1 MYDPNENVRI
11 DLDDRIWGIEGTY
24 CGKEKVDGVGHDEE
38 LYYIKYRPAIDLSQ
52 VSLVKRLM
60 VKLGLAD
67 FVEQTPEPIPDS
79 QFQKVPNPHAGSV
92 PGVPD
97 KKVVLM
103 NNKNGESP
111 WNEYIGEAVGRELQ
125 RVMSEKEKQERE
137 NLLQEAEKFGK
148 EHQGK
153 LEEDK
158 NRRRRPKNNEEND
171 STKVTGNG
179 SRNRS

>member
-24 CGKEKVDGVGHDEE
+24 CGREKVDGVGHDEE

-52 VSLVKRLM
+52 VSLLDRFLVKIGR
-60 VKLGLAD
+60 KD

-97 KKVVLM
+97 KKMVLM
-103 NNKNGESP
+103 NDRNGESP
-111 WNEYIGEAVGRELQ
+111 WNEYIGDQIGRELQ
-125 RVMSEKEKQERE
+125 RVQSEKAKQERE
-137 NLLQEAEKFGK
+137 RLFGEAEKFEK
-148 EHQGK
+148 EHKGK
-153 LEEDK
+153 LEKDK
-158 NRRRRPKNNEEND
+158 KRRKR
-171 STKVTGNG
+171 STKSDDDSDASKVNRNG
-179 SRNRS
+179 S